1 MYEQIYNLTSMFFKS
16 LKGNLMYEFLISNF
30 NGKRG
35 PQRKLSLEQIV
46 ALNIYRFHFK
56 TGDLKNYHKMIRELM
71 SDKVPNLP
79 NYENFMKATNKST
92 VFILAFM
99 NFLMEMNRKKES
111 EIHYMDSTPITVCMN
126 HKIYSH
132 KVTKGIARRS
142 KSTKGWWY
150 GFKMS
155 GICNEQGDF
164 ENIIFSYAN
173 IADCKMAEKLAEVV
187 KGTIFADAGYLQKKD
202 VLKRMEEDGIKF
214 EAAPRKNMNRLMS
227 LFECYHIKHRSII
240 ESNWGTLKNNF
251 QLEYHKARSIVGMFR
266 HFFYSIAAYMINR
279 NLDFYQNFFRLRLI

>member
-16 LKGNLMYEFLISNF
+16 LKGNLMYEFLISKF

-35 PQRKLSLEQIV
+35 PKRQLSLEQIV

-56 TGDLKNYHKMIRELM
+56 TGDLKNYHKMIKELM
-71 SDKVPNLP
+71 SDKVPNLS

-132 KVTKGIARRS
+132 KVTKGIAKRS

-202 VLKRMEEDGIKF
+202 VLKRMEEKGIKF
-214 EAAPRKNMNRLMS
+214 EAVPNVPA
-227 LFECYHIKHRSII
+227 LF
-240 ESNWGTLKNNF
+240 L
-251 QLEYHKARSIVGMFR
+251 
-266 HFFYSIAAYMINR
+266 
-279 NLDFYQNFFRLRLI
+279 

>member
-1 MYEQIYNLTSMFFKS
+1 
-16 LKGNLMYEFLISNF
+16 
-30 NGKRG
+30 
-35 PQRKLSLEQIV
+35 
-46 ALNIYRFHFK
+46 
-56 TGDLKNYHKMIRELM
+56 M

-132 KVTKGIARRS
+132 KVTKGIAKRS

-164 ENIIFSYAN
+164 ENILFSYAN
-173 IADCKMAEKLAEVV
+173 ISDCKIAEKLAEVV

-202 VLKRMEEDGIKF
+202 VLKRMKEDGILF
-214 EAAPRKNMNRLMS
+214 EAAPNFPA
-227 LFECYHIKHRSII
+227 LF
-240 ESNWGTLKNNF
+240 L
-251 QLEYHKARSIVGMFR
+251 
-266 HFFYSIAAYMINR
+266 
-279 NLDFYQNFFRLRLI
+279 

>member
-1 MYEQIYNLTSMFFKS
+1 MYEQIYNLTSMFFKI
-16 LKGNLMYEFLISNF
+16 LKGNLMYEFLISKF

-35 PQRKLSLEQIV
+35 PKRQLSLEQIV
-46 ALNIYRFHFK
+46 ALNIYRFYFK
-56 TGDLKNYHKMIRELM
+56 MGDLKNYHKMIKELM

-99 NFLMEMNRKKES
+99 NFLMAMNRKKES

-132 KVTKGIARRS
+132 KVTKSFAKRS

-155 GICNEQGDF
+155 GICNEYGDF

-202 VLKRMEEDGIKF
+202 VLKRMEEKEIKF
-214 EAAPRKNMNRLMS
+214 EVAPNVPA
-227 LFECYHIKHRSII
+227 LF
-240 ESNWGTLKNNF
+240 L
-251 QLEYHKARSIVGMFR
+251 
-266 HFFYSIAAYMINR
+266 
-279 NLDFYQNFFRLRLI
+279 

>member
-1 MYEQIYNLTSMFFKS
+1 
-16 LKGNLMYEFLISNF
+16 
-30 NGKRG
+30 
-35 PQRKLSLEQIV
+35 
-46 ALNIYRFHFK
+46 
-56 TGDLKNYHKMIRELM
+56 
-71 SDKVPNLP
+71 
-79 NYENFMKATNKST
+79 
-92 VFILAFM
+92 
-99 NFLMEMNRKKES
+99 
-111 EIHYMDSTPITVCMN
+111 MN

-132 KVTKGIARRS
+132 KVTKSFAKRS

-155 GICNEQGDF
+155 GICNEYGDF

-173 IADCKMAEKLAEVV
+173 IADCKIAEKLAEVV

-202 VLKRMEEDGIKF
+202 VLKRMEEKEIKF

-227 LFECYHIKHRSII
+227 RFECYHIKHRSII

-251 QLEYHKARSIVGMFR
+251 QLKYHKARSIVGMFR